1 MSTNF
6 DVTEYLRMEIEAA
19 VKDKIYNDMLDEFLK
34 EAEEKFAEVMR
45 PKLALITFDKI
56 ERVRDLAKMRDE
68 IRVSINGV
76 EESGVKADE

>member
-1 MSTNF
+1 MSANF

-56 ERVRDLAKMRDE
+56 ERVQNLARMRDE
-68 IRVSINGV
+68 IRISINDV

>member
-19 VKDKIYNDMLDEFLK
+19 VKDTIYNDMLDEFLK

-45 PKLALITFDKI
+45 PKLALITFDRI

>member
-1 MSTNF
+1 MSVNF

-45 PKLALITFDKI
+45 PKLALITFDRI
-56 ERVRDLAKMRDE
+56 ERVQNLARMRDE
-68 IRVSINGV
+68 IRISINDV
-76 EESGVKADE
+76 EELKVKVDE

>member
-19 VKDKIYNDMLDEFLK
+19 VKDKIYNDILDEFLK
-34 EAEEKFAEVMR
+34 EAEKKFAEVMR

>member
-1 MSTNF
+1 
-6 DVTEYLRMEIEAA
+6 MEIEAA